1 MDRVQGNV
9 VYDNGL
15 VRIDDAQ
22 LSIGAGNT
30 KVKGQ
35 YVVDTGDF
43 DAVANVHNLS
53 LDTFTQDLTMPIT
66 GTVDGEIHVLGKNNQ
81 VTDLVGAVQ
90 GHQIGVR
97 GVVLDSVK
105 RI

>member
-1 MDRVQGNV
+1 MWTACRGNV

-22 LSIGAGNT
+22 LSVGAGNT

-43 DAVANVHNLS
+43 DAVTNVHNL
-53 LDTFTQDLTMPIT
+53 I
-66 GTVDGEIHVLGKNNQ
+66 
-81 VTDLVGAVQ
+81 
-90 GHQIGVR
+90 IGYFHK
-97 GVVLDSVK
+97 D
-105 RI
+105 

>member
-22 LSIGAGNT
+22 LSIGAGNA

-43 DAVANVHNLS
+43 DAIANVHALS

-66 GTVDGEIHVLGKNNQ
+66 GTVDGEVRVLGKNNQ
-81 VTDLVGAVQ
+81 LTDLVGAIE
-90 GHQIGVR
+90 GRIRLGS
-97 GVVLDSVK
+97 VV
-105 RI
+105 

>member
-22 LSIGAGNT
+22 LSIGAGNA

-43 DAVANVHNLS
+43 
-53 LDTFTQDLTMPIT
+53 
-66 GTVDGEIHVLGKNNQ
+66 
-81 VTDLVGAVQ
+81 
-90 GHQIGVR
+90 
-97 GVVLDSVK
+97 
-105 RI
+105 

>member
-22 LSIGAGNT
+22 LSIGSGNA

-43 DAVANVHNLS
+43 DAVAMFMPYRWILS
-53 LDTFTQDLTMPIT
+53 HKI
-66 GTVDGEIHVLGKNNQ
+66 
-81 VTDLVGAVQ
+81 
-90 GHQIGVR
+90 
-97 GVVLDSVK
+97 
-105 RI
+105 

>member
-22 LSIGAGNT
+22 LSIGAGNA

-43 DAVANVHNLS
+43 DAVANVHALS
-53 LDTFTQDLTMPIT
+53 LDTFTQDMTMPIT
-66 GTVDGEIHVLGKNNQ
+66 GTI
-81 VTDLVGAVQ
+81 
-90 GHQIGVR
+90 
-97 GVVLDSVK
+97 
-105 RI
+105 

>member
-1 MDRVQGNV
+1 MLT
-9 VYDNGL
+9 YL
-15 VRIDDAQ
+15 LALAIP
-22 LSIGAGNT
+22 

-81 VTDLVGAVQ
+81 VTDPVGAVQ
-90 GHQIGVR
+90 GHSDWGPWC
-97 GVVLDSVK
+97 SVG
-105 RI
+105 IL